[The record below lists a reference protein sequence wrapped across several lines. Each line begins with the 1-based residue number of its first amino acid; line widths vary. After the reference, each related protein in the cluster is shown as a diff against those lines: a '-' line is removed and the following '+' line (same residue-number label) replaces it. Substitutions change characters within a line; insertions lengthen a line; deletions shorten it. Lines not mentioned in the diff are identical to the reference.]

1 MGCYNSQYE
10 DYYNSLRRRNN
21 IRRPVKYNGLDNN
34 LRKKNSNS
42 NYFTRRIII
51 DLVGVL
57 VLFGIVISCKLVV
70 NSKTQA
76 VYNYSKQMINQNYD
90 YKALIS
96 QIKNINFNDVSKG
109 FMNFIE
115 NVKSKVTGTNTIDNK
130 IKKNFALPI
139 SGIETSAFGYRKDPV
154 TNKISFH
161 EGVDIEVNENA
172 NVKAAYYG
180 KIKDCGNDGA
190 GFGNYILIDHGD
202 GIETKYG
209 HLKKIL
215 VKKDDAVKKGQI
227 IAKSGNTGKSTGPHL
242 HFELLYMG
250 ENKNPDKYFNIV
262 KK

>member
-21 IRRPVKYNGLDNN
+21 VRRPVKYNGLNNN
-34 LRKKNSNS
+34 LRKKSANN
-42 NYFTRRIII
+42 NYFTRRIIR
-51 DLVGVL
+51 DLAGVL
-57 VLFGIVISCKLVV
+57 LLFAIVIGCKLIA

-76 VYNYSKQMINQNYD
+76 VYSYSKQLLNQTYD
-90 YKALIS
+90 YKALIN
-96 QIKNINFNDVSKG
+96 QTQNINFNDLQDWVT
-109 FMNFIE
+109 NFIE
-115 NVKSKVTGTNTIDNK
+115 NLKSKVTGINTTDDK
-130 IKKNFALPI
+130 IKKNFVLPV

-154 TNKISFH
+154 TNKTSFH
-161 EGVDIEVNENA
+161 EGVDISVNENTD
-172 NVKAAYYG
+172 VKAAYYG
-180 KIKDCGNDGA
+180 KVKDCGNDST
-190 GFGNYILIDHGD
+190 GFGNYVLIDHGS
-202 GIETKYG
+202 GIETKYA

-250 ENKNPDKYFNIV
+250 ENKNPDKYFKIV